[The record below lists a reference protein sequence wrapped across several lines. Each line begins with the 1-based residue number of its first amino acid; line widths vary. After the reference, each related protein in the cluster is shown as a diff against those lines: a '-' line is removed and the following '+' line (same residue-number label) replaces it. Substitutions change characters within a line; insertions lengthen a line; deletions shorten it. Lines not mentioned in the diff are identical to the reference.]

1 MRIAFLPLLAS
12 FLWAAPLQAQSGAL
26 SLEAACDRA
35 IYRADVA
42 NAVYVEAKILAPA
55 AAGEAT
61 TAGRNI
67 AFVLDR
73 SGSMAG
79 EPIQGLR
86 QAVAAAC
93 ASLDDRD
100 VVSVVAFGS
109 EVETIVPAQR
119 RDQIAALEA
128 ALARIEPSGGS
139 ALYDALNQG
148 AAQLRRY
155 AAGSALN
162 HLVLV
167 TDGPATKGP
176 RERDDFTRLAELFAR
191 ENITLSTIGLGEAFE
206 EDLLATVAR
215 AGNGRFRYAAQP
227 ARLAEAL
234 QAELAPLRKPVAQE
248 VVLSIEF
255 GSDASEVKPTGWQP
269 AVVDGKTAT
278 YRFPQVFAG
287 QDLGV
292 LAGASYGPQRSHATV
307 ATVRLRWKEVATGEL
322 REATRQLSVYF
333 ESNSWVVRKSVN
345 RGVMQAAVGAV
356 ISEGMQRAIEQ
367 LDKGDFRRALREL
380 RTARD
385 EARTLNDDLE
395 DEVIAARIQVLE
407 SYLAEVQTRGLNQ
420 LDRKILR
427 SGLFNQFETP
437 TEEENAK

>member
-1 MRIAFLPLLAS
+1 MRIAFSLLLAPV
-12 FLWAAPLQAQSGAL
+12 LLAASLQAQSGAL
-26 SLEAACDRA
+26 SLDAACDRA

-55 AAGEAT
+55 AAGEAA
-61 TAGRNI
+61 TAARNI

-79 EPIQGLR
+79 ERIQGLR

-100 VVSVVAFGS
+100 IVSVVAFGS
-109 EVETIVPAQR
+109 EVETIIAAQR
-119 RDQIAALEA
+119 RDQIADLDA
-128 ALARIEPSGGS
+128 ALARIEPSGGA

-148 AAQLRRY
+148 AAQLRRF

-176 RERDDFTRLAELFAR
+176 RQRDDFTRLAELFAR
-191 ENITLSTIGLGEAFE
+191 ENITLSTIGLGDEFE
-206 EDLLATVAR
+206 EDLLAAVAR
-215 AGNGRFRYAAQP
+215 AGGGHFRYAAQP
-227 ARLAEAL
+227 ARLTEAL
-234 QAELAPLRKPVAQE
+234 QAELGPLRKPVAQE

-255 GSDASEVKPTGWQP
+255 GSDASEVQPTGWQP
-269 AVVDGKTAT
+269 AVVEAKTAT

-287 QDLGV
+287 QDLSV
-292 LAGASYGPQRSHATV
+292 LAGATYGPQRSEATV
-307 ATVRLRWKEVATGEL
+307 ATVRLRWRDAASGEA
-322 REATRQLSVYF
+322 REATRKLAVYF
-333 ESNSWVVRKSVN
+333 ESNAWVVRKSVN

-356 ISEGMQRAIEQ
+356 ISEGMQRAIGQ

-380 RTARD
+380 RRARD
-385 EARTLNDDLE
+385 EARAMNEDLE
-395 DEVIAARIQVLE
+395 DETIAARIQVLE
-407 SYLAEVQTRGLNQ
+407 AYLAEVQARGLNQ
-420 LDRKILR
+420 LDRKVLR
-427 SGLFNQFETP
+427 SGLFNQFDTP
-437 TEEENAK
+437 TEEEPAK